1 MHHIWMSKILK
12 NVDKQPII
20 VVEEVK
26 QIGEL
31 QYIVDMELGVCSCP
45 KGTIGAACKHQAAVA
60 KTFNIASVNIA
71 PCNTF

>member
-1 MHHIWMSKILK
+1 MSKILK

-20 VVEEVK
+20 H
-26 QIGEL
+26 
-31 QYIVDMELGVCSCP
+31 YIVDMELEVCSCS

-71 PCNTF
+71 PIHSKAHACSMQSLQLGMH